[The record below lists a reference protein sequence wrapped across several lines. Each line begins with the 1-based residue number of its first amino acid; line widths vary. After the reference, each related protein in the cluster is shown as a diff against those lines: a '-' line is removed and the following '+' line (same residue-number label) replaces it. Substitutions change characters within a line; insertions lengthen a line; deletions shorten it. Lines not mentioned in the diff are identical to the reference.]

1 MNSPIGKLLNVLV
14 LNVALGMIS
23 QVPLALTQGVK
34 AQDKPLESARSPQ
47 AAGEVTALELGKP
60 IERELRGGET
70 HTYRIHVEA
79 RQLVH
84 VVVQQKGIGVVVT
97 LRDPANKEVAKA
109 SFDNGSY
116 GPESVSTIAAVSG
129 DFRLEVAAGDVMAGR
144 YEVQITDLRLP
155 VQSDLTR
162 MEAERVYMEG
172 MDLYSQGRQ
181 ESYKAAAE
189 KWRESFALWQK
200 IDDKYGEALS
210 LYSSGDAYDVAQD
223 RERALKSFYQA
234 LALWRA
240 IADLDGEATVLNSIG
255 RDYDALGEK
264 QKALD
269 CYNQALPLGRA
280 VCDRGGEAATLT
292 GMGKVYDDLGEK
304 QKALD
309 YYNQALPLFRAVGDR
324 AGEAATLSNIGVVYD
339 DLGEK
344 QKALDYYNQAL
355 PLFRAVGDRAGE
367 AVTLNNIGM
376 IYSALGERQKALY
389 YFGQALQLIRTI
401 GDRAHEAV
409 TLNNIGL
416 VYEALGERQKA
427 LDYYNQ
433 ALPLRRAAGDRNG
446 EARTLN
452 NIGGIYD
459 DLGEEKKA
467 LDYYSQAL
475 PLYRAVDDRDGEATA
490 LNNIGLVYQALG
502 EEQKALDYYNQ
513 VWPLVCA
520 VGDRDGEARTLNNIG
535 VVYDSLGEKQK
546 ALDYWNQALPI
557 ERAVGDRA
565 NEANTSR
572 WLMLEWDALSKPRLA
587 VLYGKHAVNLYQE
600 LRASI
605 QGLSKE
611 TQRTYL
617 KTVEGVYRELADILA
632 GQGRLWEAEQVL
644 ELLKEEEYFEY
655 VRRDRATAQVLEER
669 VDLTSAESTD
679 LALYEKK
686 ADEIGTIGR
695 RVEELQALPNRTAEQ
710 ETELGQLNK
719 ELEVANKAFQVVLR
733 QIADDLGGALPAR
746 DVVRDLQATQGLA
759 FDLSSLGG
767 GIAILSTVVAE
778 KRVWVILTTP
788 TVQVAGKTDIEEAD
802 LNRKVV
808 AFRQTLTN
816 PQSDPR
822 PLAREFYGL
831 LIKPVE
837 RELAAAKPELV
848 AWMLDGMLR
857 YLPVATLYDGER
869 YLVERFANVE
879 LTPASRSR
887 LELEPA
893 VTWRAL
899 GLGVSEAHEGFN
911 PLPDVPKELQA
922 VVHEAGSPGGA
933 LPGVRLLDEKFT
945 RQALEGSRGAG
956 YQVIHI
962 ASHFDCRGTDEDS
975 FLLLGDGSHLTVKD
989 IRAEGGL
996 FRGVELLTLSACNT
1010 AMGEERK
1017 DGREVD
1023 GLGEYAQNQGAR
1035 AVMATLWPVADEST
1049 AELMAAFYRLKEQGL
1064 TKAEALRQAQLTL
1077 LKGSA
1082 LPQNTGSVRGITLP
1096 PGATVRSQNAGYS
1109 HPFYWAPFILIGN
1122 WK

>member
-1 MNSPIGKLLNVLV
+1 
-14 LNVALGMIS
+14 
-23 QVPLALTQGVK
+23 
-34 AQDKPLESARSPQ
+34 
-47 AAGEVTALELGKP
+47 
-60 IERELRGGET
+60 
-70 HTYRIHVEA
+70 
-79 RQLVH
+79 
-84 VVVQQKGIGVVVT
+84 
-97 LRDPANKEVAKA
+97 
-109 SFDNGSY
+109 
-116 GPESVSTIAAVSG
+116 
-129 DFRLEVAAGDVMAGR
+129 
-144 YEVQITDLRLP
+144 
-155 VQSDLTR
+155 
-162 MEAERVYMEG
+162 MEG

-181 ESYKAAAE
+181 ESYKAAVE
-189 KWRESFALWQK
+189 KWQESFALWQK

-210 LYSSGDAYDVAQD
+210 LYSSGDAYDVVQD
-223 RERALKSFYQA
+223 RERALKSFFQA

-280 VCDRGGEAATLT
+280 VSDRGGEAVTLT
-292 GMGKVYDDLGEK
+292 GMGKVYDDLGER

-309 YYNQALPLFRAVGDR
+309 CYDRALPLQRAVRDR
-324 AGEAATLSNIGVVYD
+324 D
-339 DLGEK
+339 D
-344 QKALDYYNQAL
+344 
-355 PLFRAVGDRAGE
+355 E

-376 IYSALGERQKALY
+376 VYSALGERQKALY
-389 YFGQALQLIRTI
+389 YFGQALQLIHTI

-427 LDYYNQ
+427 LHYYNQ

-535 VVYDSLGEKQK
+535 VAYDSLGEKQK
-546 ALDYWNQALPI
+546 ALDYCNQALPI

-587 VLYGKHAVNLYQE
+587 VLYGKHAVNLYQG
-600 LRASI
+600 LRANI

-655 VRRDRATAQVLEER
+655 VRRDRAMAQLLEER
-669 VDLTSAESTD
+669 VDLTPAESTD

-686 ADEIGTIGR
+686 ADEIETIGH
-695 RVEELQALPNRTAEQ
+695 RVEELQALRNRTAEQ
-710 ETELGQLNK
+710 EAELGQLNK
-719 ELEVANKAFQVVLR
+719 ELETANKAFQVVLR

-759 FDLSSLGG
+759 IDLSSLGG
-767 GIAILSTVVAE
+767 GITILSTVVAE

-788 TVQVAGKTDIEEAD
+788 TVQVAGKTDIDEAD
-802 LNRKVV
+802 LDRKVL
-808 AFRQTLTN
+808 AFRQTLTD

-822 PLAREFYGL
+822 PEAREFYDL

-837 RELAAAKPELV
+837 GELAAAKPKMV

-857 YLPVATLYDGER
+857 YLPVTALYDGER

-893 VTWRAL
+893 ATWRAL
-899 GLGVSEAHEGFN
+899 GLGVSEAHEGFK
-911 PLPDVPKELQA
+911 PLPDVPQELQA

-1035 AVMATLWPVADEST
+1035 AVMATLWPVADVST
-1049 AELMAAFYRLKEQGL
+1049 AELMAAFYRLKEQRL
-1064 TKAEALRQAQLTL
+1064 SKAEALRQAQLTL

-1082 LPQNTGSVRGITLP
+1082 PPQNTGSVRGITLP
-1096 PGATVRSQNAGYS
+1096 PGTTVRSQNAGYS